1 MKPSLH
7 SAGRARGFTLVEVLV
22 AMTIFTILGVL
33 AYGGYN
39 EASKHSEQAR
49 EQMARLKEVQTT
61 IRVMTQDFE
70 QLSPR
75 PVRDVLGQSLQPALT
90 ADARSDGIVTLTRA
104 GWSNPAGMPRSTLQR
119 VQYVLDDGKLL
130 RHHWTVLDSTLSN
143 QPVQRELIGGVEQ
156 VKLRFLDRGGTWS
169 EQWPPLAAQPQ
180 GSDRSRPLGVE
191 IVIELEDYGTITRL
205 VEVGG

>member
-1 MKPSLH
+1 MSTGS
-7 SAGRARGFTLVEVLV
+7 SALRAAGFTLVEVLV

-39 EASKHSEQAR
+39 EASRHSEHAR
-49 EQMARLKEVQTT
+49 EQMARLKEVQTA

-104 GWSNPAGMPRSTLQR
+104 GWSNPAGMPRSNLQR

-130 RHHWTVLDSTLSN
+130 RHHWTVLDPTLSN
-143 QPVQRELIGGVEQ
+143 QPVQRELIDGVEQ
-156 VKLRFLDRGGTWS
+156 VRLRYLGRGGTWS
-169 EQWPPLAAQPQ
+169 DQWPSLAAPPQ
-180 GSDRSRPLGVE
+180 GAERSRPLGVE
-191 IVIELEDYGTITRL
+191 IVLELEDYGTITRL
-205 VEVGG
+205 IEVGG

>member
-1 MKPSLH
+1 MSTPV
-7 SAGRARGFTLVEVLV
+7 ANTARARGFTLVEVLV
-22 AMTIFTILGVL
+22 AMAIFAIVSVL

-39 EASKHSEQAR
+39 QAWRHSERAH
-49 EQMARLKEVQTT
+49 EQMARLKELQTA

-143 QPVQRELIGGVEQ
+143 QPVQRELIGRVKQ

-180 GSDRSRPLGVE
+180 GADRSRPLGVE
-191 IVIELEDYGTITRL
+191 VVIELEDYGTITRL
-205 VEVGG
+205 IEVGG